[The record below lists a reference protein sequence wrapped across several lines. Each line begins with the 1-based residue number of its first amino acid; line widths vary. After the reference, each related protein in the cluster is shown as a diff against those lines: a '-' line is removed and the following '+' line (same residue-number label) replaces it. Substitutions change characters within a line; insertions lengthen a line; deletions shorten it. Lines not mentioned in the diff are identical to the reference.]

1 MKRTTLLKLAMLSL
15 CVLLLSGCWSKREL
29 NEIGIVTAI
38 GIDLQDD
45 NQYKVTVQVINP
57 SEVSSK
63 EMTTR
68 TAVSTYT
75 AVGNSIFE
83 TVRRLITK
91 TPRQV
96 YMAHVREIVF
106 GEEMARAGIGKA
118 LDFLSRDH
126 EMRTDFHLTV
136 AQGMEAEDLLKV
148 LTPLERI
155 PAEKAFSSIK
165 GGEKYWAPVQSVK
178 ISDVL
183 NAMLSEGD
191 NPVLTGM
198 QVVGSPEEGN
208 QLDNVEQVASP
219 TSIEVSRLAVF
230 QKEHL
235 AGWLT
240 EEQSKG
246 YSYIVDKVHSS
257 AEFVPCKDASQGG
270 ITLEVFNAD
279 STLEAAIHTGKP
291 KVSIS
296 IKIDAGIAEVECPL
310 RLSETAVI
318 HQVENQFEKRITSMI
333 NGTVDVLQQDLKSDI
348 LGFGELIHRKDK
360 AYWKSIR
367 KDWVDIFPE
376 VETEVNVTVH
386 IKRTGTIVDAYQ
398 KDMEE

>member
-1 MKRTTLLKLAMLSL
+1 MKRKTLLKLVTLSL
-15 CVLLLSGCWSKREL
+15 CALLLSGCWSKREL

-38 GIDLQDD
+38 GIDRQEE
-45 NQYKVTVQVINP
+45 QYKVTVQVINP

-83 TVRRLITK
+83 TIRRLIAQ

-106 GEEMARAGIGKA
+106 GEEMAKEGIGKA

-136 AQGMEAEDLLKV
+136 AEGMEAEDLLKV

-165 GGEKYWAPVQSVK
+165 GGEKYWAPVQPVK

-183 NAMLSEGD
+183 SAMLSEGD

-198 QVVGSPEEGN
+198 KVVGDPDQGSN
-208 QLDNVEQVASP
+208 LDNVEQVDSP
-219 TSIEVSRLAVF
+219 TSIQVSRLAVF

-246 YSYIVDKVHSS
+246 YSYIVNKVQST
-257 AEFVPCKDASQGG
+257 AEYAPCENGKPGG
-270 ITLEVFNAD
+270 ITLEVFDAT
-279 STLEAAIHTGKP
+279 SKMKAAVNTGKP
-291 KVSIS
+291 KVTLSIE
-296 IKIDAGIAEVECPL
+296 IDAGIAEVECPL
-310 RLSETAVI
+310 RLSETEVI
-318 HQVENQFEKRITSMI
+318 KKVEKQFERRITTTVKDTI
-333 NGTVDVLQQDLKSDI
+333 NVLQQDLQSDV
-348 LGFGELIHRKDK
+348 LGFGELIHRENKT
-360 AYWKSIR
+360 YWKSIR
-367 KDWVDIFPE
+367 KDWEYIFPE
-376 VETEVNVTVH
+376 VETDVEVKVNL
-386 IKRTGTIVDAYQ
+386 KRTGTIVNSYQ

>member
-1 MKRTTLLKLAMLSL
+1 MKRKTLLKLATLSI
-15 CVLLLSGCWSKREL
+15 CALLLSGCWSKREL

-38 GIDLQDD
+38 GIDLQED
-45 NQYKVTVQVINP
+45 QYKVTVQVINP
-57 SEVSSK
+57 SEVSSQ

-83 TVRRLITK
+83 TVRRLITQ

-106 GEEMARAGIGKA
+106 GEEMAKEGIGKA

-136 AQGMEAEDLLKV
+136 AEGMEAEDLLKV

-155 PAEKAFSSIK
+155 PAEKAYSAIK
-165 GGEKYWAPVQSVK
+165 GGKEYWAPVQSVK

-183 NAMLSEGD
+183 SAMLSEGD

-198 QVVGSPEEGN
+198 HVIGDPEQGSN
-208 QLDNVEQVASP
+208 LDNVEKVNSP
-219 TSIEVSRLAVF
+219 TSIEISRLAVF
-230 QKEHL
+230 QKEQL
-235 AGWLT
+235 VGWLT

-257 AEFVPCKDASQGG
+257 AEYAPCEDAAQGG
-270 ITLEVFNAD
+270 ITLEIFDAT
-279 STLEAAIHTGKP
+279 SSMEAVVQAGKP
-291 KVSIS
+291 KVTVSIE
-296 IKIDAGIAEVECPL
+296 IDAGIAEVECPL
-310 RLSETAVI
+310 KLSETAVI
-318 HQVENQFEKRITSMI
+318 HQVEKQFEQRMKTMVT
-333 NGTVDVLQQDLKSDI
+333 GTVEVLQQELKSDV
-348 LGFGELIHRKDK
+348 LGFGELIHRTDK
-360 AYWKSIR
+360 TYWKSVS
-367 KDWVDIFPE
+367 KDWENIFPE
-376 VETEVNVTVH
+376 VETEVEVKVN